1 MVKKGYKQTEIGV
14 IPEDW
19 NISTLETQ
27 YNITSSKR
35 VFQSEWRDSGVP
47 FYRAREIAV
56 MGEGVPAPKD
66 LYISEKMYEQYSKQY
81 GAIKEN
87 DVLITG
93 VGTLGKVYVVKKD
106 DRFYFKDGN
115 IIWLQWNGRYS
126 SQFLKQLYRTH
137 VLTDQVFGNAGGSTV
152 PTYTITNAKAT
163 VVPCPAY
170 QEQCDIAEVLSD
182 TDELIAT
189 IEKQIAKKKAIKQGA
204 MQELLTGKK
213 RLPGFD
219 GKWQSFVFGDLFDFI
234 PNNAF
239 TRAQMD
245 VSGRVKNI
253 HYGDILT
260 KYGAYISADSKDIPY
275 IAKEIDLSRFSEK
288 CYLQSGDLVI
298 ADTAEDE
305 TVGKAL
311 EVINVECPVLAGQ
324 HTLLCR
330 PKVRF
335 AEKFLGYYLNA
346 SCYHD
351 QLLPYIVGTK
361 VSSVSKASIAQT
373 KLVVPKYEE
382 QQEISSI
389 LSDMD
394 NDITAL
400 EEKLAKY
407 RQVKQGMMQQLLT
420 GKIRLTK
427 DIEDSVQAE
436 QVTSEK
442 AMPLRPV
449 HNHQFDDAV
458 AIAAIV
464 DAFYSDKYPLGRVKV
479 QKLLYLLHRHQGVS
493 VSDFKKKAAGPYADT
508 VRYKGGEPIAKKNK
522 YIVSESGKQGT
533 RYSKGENMT
542 QALDYVERWG
552 MQADMQWL
560 KENFLHTSRNDLELF
575 ATVDMAMCDLEEVG
589 ISVSVESIKNLIA
602 SNKEW
607 KAKLSKTYFSDWDI
621 ARAIKKCAELFN

>member
-19 NISTLETQ
+19 NISTLEMQ

-126 SQFLKQLYRTH
+126 SQFLKQLYRTP

-189 IEKQIAKKKAIKQGA
+189 IEKQISKKKAIKQGA
-204 MQELLTGKK
+204 MQELLTGKR
-213 RLPGFD
+213 RLPGFE
-219 GKWQSFVFGDLFDFI
+219 GKWQLFVFGDLFDFI

-335 AEKFLGYYLNA
+335 AEKFLGYYLNGA
-346 SCYHD
+346 CYHD
-351 QLLPYIVGTK
+351 QLIPYIVGTK
-361 VSSVSKASIAQT
+361 VSSVSKASMAQT
-373 KLVVPKYEE
+373 ALVVPDYEE
-382 QQEISSI
+382 QQAIAEI
-389 LSDMD
+389 LSNMD
-394 NDITAL
+394 SEIEAL
-400 EEKLAKY
+400 EQKLAKY

-420 GKIRLTK
+420 GKIRL
-427 DIEDSVQAE
+427 
-436 QVTSEK
+436 
-442 AMPLRPV
+442 
-449 HNHQFDDAV
+449 
-458 AIAAIV
+458 
-464 DAFYSDKYPLGRVKV
+464 G
-479 QKLLYLLHRHQGVS
+479 
-493 VSDFKKKAAGPYADT
+493 
-508 VRYKGGEPIAKKNK
+508 
-522 YIVSESGKQGT
+522 
-533 RYSKGENMT
+533 
-542 QALDYVERWG
+542 
-552 MQADMQWL
+552 
-560 KENFLHTSRNDLELF
+560 
-575 ATVDMAMCDLEEVG
+575 
-589 ISVSVESIKNLIA
+589 
-602 SNKEW
+602 
-607 KAKLSKTYFSDWDI
+607 
-621 ARAIKKCAELFN
+621 